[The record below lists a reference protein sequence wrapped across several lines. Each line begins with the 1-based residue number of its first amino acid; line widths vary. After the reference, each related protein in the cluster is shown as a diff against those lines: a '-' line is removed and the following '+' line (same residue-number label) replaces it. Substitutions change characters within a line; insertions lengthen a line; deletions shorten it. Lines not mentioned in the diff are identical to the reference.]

1 MQKKW
6 TKYPER
12 CRCLADEITAT
23 RTASPL
29 WTFPQNGILN
39 QQGQRHCLPKR
50 QTSPLHHL
58 HDFIMK
64 MQGYALISLVPGG
77 ILQPKLLRSNLL
89 KSLHERSNRCLGFA
103 HNKHFIFSEISHT
116 SDLIA
121 AWTSDLIAAWVQNQH
136 MCQRSNRWNLSI
148 SAIQSLFFVM
158 TGNYQQLSDPIAVCV
173 MIGNY

>member
-1 MQKKW
+1 ML
-6 TKYPER
+6 TKSLRQEQHLP
-12 CRCLADEITAT
+12 C
-23 RTASPL
+23 
-29 WTFPQNGILN
+29 
-39 QQGQRHCLPKR
+39 QRHCLPKR

-116 SDLIA
+116 SDLTA
-121 AWTSDLIAAWVQNQH
+121 AWTSDLIAAWFQNQH

-148 SAIQSLFFVM
+148 SAIKSLFFTM
-158 TGNYQQLSDPIAVCV
+158 TGNYIRNSAIRSLCV
-173 MIGNY
+173 S